1 MKGFYSYF
9 RYNKMV
15 NLYMNLISFE
25 MTANCYLLS
34 DRRSND
40 KFDRNDFWLL
50 NLIIDEV

>member
-1 MKGFYSYF
+1 
-9 RYNKMV
+9 MV

>member
-1 MKGFYSYF
+1 MKGLYSYF
-9 RYNKMV
+9 QYNKMV
-15 NLYMNLISFE
+15 NLYMNLIPFE
-25 MTANCYLLS
+25 MTANRYLLS

>member
-1 MKGFYSYF
+1 MKGLYSYF

-25 MTANCYLLS
+25 MTVNSYLLS
-34 DRRSND
+34 ERRSND
-40 KFDRNDFWLL
+40 QFDHTDFWFL